1 MISGYM
7 CSYVETVAAFRPRVP
22 GQSQK
27 RLKQLQP
34 QIKPLMKPFQCLR
47 KKCFSMRNAVEAA
60 VLIRVD
66 PL

>member
-22 GQSQK
+22 GQSEK

-34 QIKPLMKPFQCLR
+34 QIKPFNETFSVFA
-47 KKCFSMRNAVEAA
+47 KKCFSMRDAVEAA